1 MDHSVLFA
9 GVNVKEG
16 ASVID
21 SVLMP
26 GAVVERGAQVLLG
39 AIIAEGRRDRR
50 RRPWAKKQATSPSW
64 AQQVNLPAGSA
75 VKAGEQRAEVTI
87 KSRG

>member
-26 GAVVERGAQVLLG
+26 GAVVERGAQVRR
-39 AIIAEGRRDRR
+39 AIVAEG
-50 RRPWAKKQATSPSW
+50 AVIGAGATVGEETGNI
-64 AQQVNLPAGSA
+64 AVVGQQVNLPAGST
-75 VKAGEQRAEVTI
+75 VKAGEQRAE
-87 KSRG
+87 

>member
-26 GAVVERGAQVLLG
+26 GAVVERGAQVRR
-39 AIIAEGRRDRR
+39 AIVAEG
-50 RRPWAKKQATSPSW
+50 AVIGAGAT
-64 AQQVNLPAGSA
+64 V
-75 VKAGEQRAEVTI
+75 GEETGNIACLLYT
-87 KSRG
+87 SRCV